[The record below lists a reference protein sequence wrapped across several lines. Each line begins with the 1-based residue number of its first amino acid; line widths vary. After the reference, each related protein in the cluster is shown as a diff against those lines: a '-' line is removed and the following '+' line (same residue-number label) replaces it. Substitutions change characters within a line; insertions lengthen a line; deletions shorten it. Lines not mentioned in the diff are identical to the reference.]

1 MSNSS
6 TNTILDLDA
15 DHGKFFR
22 VDIDSKKFS
31 FECEQKF
38 EIEPEIVDKIV
49 TLTIFTFVKE
59 IKLILSDKDTR
70 TLMYKNKIFVNAVEM
85 YKKRLKIKKFYE
97 KNFLG

>member
-59 IKLILSDKDTR
+59 IKLTLSDKDTR

-85 YKKRLKIKKFYE
+85 YKKRLKIKKNYE
-97 KNFLG
+97 KNFL